1 MIAAKKYLLAEEV
14 NLPEAK
20 GEVIFSKITLPN
32 SHPSINKYS
41 LTVLHEAI
49 KILYS
54 HSFLFEWCGTDEGT
68 NGVTMPAHSCKT
80 ASGGVWLREDM
91 S

>member
-1 MIAAKKYLLAEEV
+1 MGAFDYTT
-14 NLPEAK
+14 N
-20 GEVIFSKITLPN
+20 G
-32 SHPSINKYS
+32 
-41 LTVLHEAI
+41 
-49 KILYS
+49 
-54 HSFLFEWCGTDEGT
+54 

>member
-1 MIAAKKYLLAEEV
+1 MCLKPFVKMCIFV
-14 NLPEAK
+14 
-20 GEVIFSKITLPN
+20 VIQIHMGAFDYT
-32 SHPSINKYS
+32 
-41 LTVLHEAI
+41 
-49 KILYS
+49 
-54 HSFLFEWCGTDEGT
+54 T